1 MEKHTNP
8 IEFDAKPNEKAID
21 PSEYAKRI
29 AELNDRFRQTYWGG
43 KVMTTQG
50 VDQLDELTSIKLF
63 SAVMHYDEFTEGDDP
78 YGEHDFGKV
87 VIDGQTFFWK
97 IDYYD
102 TRMEYGSED
111 PANPHVTTRVL
122 TIMLASEY

>member
-8 IEFDAKPNEKAID
+8 IEFEANPNEKAID

-43 KVMTTQG
+43 KVMTTCG
-50 VDQLDELTSIKLF
+50 VNELPEDLQLRLF
-63 SAVMHYDEFTEGDDP
+63 RAVSEFDDFDWRNDP
-78 YGEHDFGKV
+78 HGEHDFGKV
-87 VIDGQTFFWK
+87 EIDNHEFFWK

-102 TRMEYGSED
+102 ARMECGSED
-111 PANPHVTTRVL
+111 PANPDVTTRVL